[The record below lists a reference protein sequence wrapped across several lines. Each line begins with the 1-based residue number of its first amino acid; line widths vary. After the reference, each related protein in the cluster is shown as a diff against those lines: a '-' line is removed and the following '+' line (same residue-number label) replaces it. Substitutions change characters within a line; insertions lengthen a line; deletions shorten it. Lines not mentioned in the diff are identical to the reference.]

1 MRPFILSDNGL
12 DEQVR
17 ASMSASVPKV
27 KSVHEQWM
35 ELPENVVGEIIMGEL
50 HVSPRPAPKHARA
63 STKIAG
69 SLDGP
74 FDSGVGGPGGWVI
87 LFEPE
92 IHLESTIVVPDIAG
106 WKRERMPQIPDEAYF
121 STIPDW
127 VCEVLSPS
135 TAALDRARKMPFYA
149 QSGVKHFWLVD
160 PIAKSLEVYE
170 NHHGRWVVVHTYME
184 DEKARAVPFDAIELD
199 LSTLWI

>member
-1 MRPFILSDNGL
+1 MRPFVLLDNGL

-17 ASMSASVPKV
+17 ANMSASGPKV

-106 WKRERMPQIPDEAYF
+106 WRRERMPQIPDEAYF

-135 TAALDRARKMPFYA
+135 TAAIDRARKMPFYA

-170 NHHGRWVVVHTYME
+170 NDHGRWVVVHTYM
-184 DEKARAVPFDAIELD
+184 DNEKARAVPFDAIELD